1 MRVVRVVGGALERDG
16 TWLAARRS
24 ATMREPDVW
33 EFPGGKVEAGETD
46 ESALVRELREEL
58 GVEVCVGAFVA
69 HASVA
74 RGDSRIEL
82 HVYEATI
89 VSGEPQAL
97 EHAAVAFF
105 TPEQLPDLRWAEADV
120 PIVRVLVGRHGLR

>member
-1 MRVVRVVGGALERDG
+1 
-16 TWLAARRS
+16 
-24 ATMREPDVW
+24 MREPDVW